1 MAADVRDDN
10 AAISCFGLIDRRTQ
24 EGSSRLHALLYA
36 CHPRLVNG
44 YPLTL
49 DYPDSLI
56 HQYRIPAPA
65 ADKCRG
71 APALPSWCPLAP
83 ASVAAQTAPGSRET
97 RSWRTWRT
105 LSPSTHA
112 PVHTPLLPPPFPPL
126 KLPTY
131 AFYSRSV
138 RKCAR
143 NNSLWFFPLCLA
155 FVAVLVLVRS
165 RVWESA
171 NLRPAAWRTAG
182 RTWRTAGALRKASV
196 RRGTQPRKAAK
207 SLSGAL
213 AAPFP
218 NNRRRVVALGGWR
231 FRVGEVSRRGAFCV
245 QGRVY
250 WWEACASAPERGFA
264 ASGGCETRRTVVR
277 QPGPEPWFWCARDAV
292 TRLLGRVFGRSGG
305 CRPGR

>member
-1 MAADVRDDN
+1 MPARSCLVPVRPDCCKF
-10 AAISCFGLIDRRTQ
+10 IS
-24 EGSSRLHALLYA
+24 
-36 CHPRLVNG
+36 N
-44 YPLTL
+44 L

-65 ADKCRG
+65 ADRCRG
-71 APALPSWCPLAP
+71 TPALPSWCPLAP

-97 RSWRTWRT
+97 RAWRTWRT
-105 LSPSTHA
+105 LSP
-112 PVHTPLLPPPFPPL
+112 VHTPLHTHTAIPPRSPP

-171 NLRPAAWRTAG
+171 NLRQAAWRTAG
-182 RTWRTAGALRKASV
+182 PFWRTAGALGKA
-196 RRGTQPRKAAK
+196 QCAAGR
-207 SLSGAL
+207 SLGRLQSRFL
-213 AAPFP
+213 AHLAHRFR

-250 WWEACASAPERGFA
+250 WWEACRESRQGGVSQPREAAKRGA
-264 ASGGCETRRTVVR
+264 R
-277 QPGPEPWFWCARDAV
+277 WCASRGQN
-292 TRLLGRVFGRSGG
+292 RGSGA
-305 CRPGR
+305 PGMP